1 MTVSPVV
8 LLLNGPNLDR
18 LGKREAH
25 LYGTGTLDDVVAAV
39 RREGL
44 ALGVEIVHL
53 QSNHEGAL
61 VDAVHRA
68 IDDGVVGAVVNAGAY
83 THTSVALRDAL
94 VGLPFVEIHISNVYA
109 REPFR
114 HRSLLADIAVGCV
127 VGLGT
132 IGYGLALRGLLQRVR
147 HGGTTGT
154 SG

>member
-1 MTVSPVV
+1 MTATPVV

-18 LGKREAH
+18 LGKREPH
-25 LYGTGTLDDVVAAV
+25 LYGNRTLEEVVASV
-39 RREGL
+39 RQEAA

-94 VGLPFVEIHISNVYA
+94 VGLPFVEVHISNVYA

-114 HRSLLADIAVGCV
+114 QHSLLADVAVGCV

-132 IGYGLALRGLLQRVR
+132 TGYGLALRGLLQRVG
-147 HGGTTGT
+147 HGGT
-154 SG
+154 SGMSG